1 MQTFPKNFLFLI
13 SSWLLLDSCTP
24 KMFKDLGQAGATFTS
39 DKTKLFRSGV
49 KESLVY
55 KTNIK
60 YKDKEFSSLAY
71 VNEINDS
78 VFKIVL
84 LTSFGNTLLEAKI
97 SKEKFI
103 VNNVISYLNRKPIL
117 NLFEKDWRLVLS
129 GNLNHE
135 IPLSYSSAKAEE
147 QVFDYQH
154 GRVNNLYYYNL
165 KQESLT
171 QIESYKGKTKKVI
184 VTISSFKD
192 SLPEKFSIE
201 HPSLK
206 LKLDMTL
213 LKKVN
218 NDSAE

>member
-1 MQTFPKNFLFLI
+1 MQKFLRNFLFLI
-13 SSWLLLDSCTP
+13 SNCLLLVSCTP
-24 KMFKDLGQAGATFTS
+24 EMFKGLKQGEETFTR
-39 DKTKLFRSGV
+39 DKTKLFPLGI

-84 LTSFGNTLLEAKI
+84 LTSFGNTLLVAEI

-103 VNNVISYLNRKPIL
+103 VNNVISYLDRKPIL
-117 NLFEKDWRLVLS
+117 NLLENDWRIVLA
-129 GNLNHE
+129 GNLSAD
-135 IPLSYSSAKAEE
+135 IPLQFSSTKPEE
-147 QVFDYQH
+147 QVFDYQR
-154 GRVNNLYYYNL
+154 GRINNLYYYNL
-165 KQESLT
+165 KQKVLT
-171 QIESYKGKTKKVI
+171 QIESYKGKTKKV
-184 VTISSFKD
+184 VVSISSYKD
-192 SLPEKFSIE
+192 SMPESFSIE

-218 NDSAE
+218 NESAE